1 MVPNASHTSRK
12 RTGRSACEVWRR
24 RDSKGAQAKQAW
36 AVLDNAVVCCRS
48 SLSLLRNV
56 GFEEQQENEENRE
69 EEENEKSSLRSEI
82 FPTLVLNT
90 SHTSRKRTGRS
101 ACEVW
106 RRFNSEREC

>member
-69 EEENEKSSLRSEI
+69 EEEDPKKFAAQRDVSYHRRSVRPAMVPNASL
-82 FPTLVLNT
+82 
-90 SHTSRKRTGRS
+90 TSRKRMGRS
-101 ACEVW
+101 ACEV
-106 RRFNSEREC
+106 